1 MIKLNQIKINSANP
15 RLIKDDRFKKLVQ
28 SVKEFPKMM
37 ELRPIVIDEDG
48 TILGGNMR
56 YRALKEMGY
65 KEIPDNWVKKASE
78 LTDEEKR
85 RFIIED
91 NVGFGEWDM
100 DMLANEWDAEE
111 LEEWG
116 VELNITETEKLSES
130 TYKSVYYEPEQK
142 PHVRLIDCIDF
153 DKYNKKIEVIEQ
165 SNIDKEKKEVLKWFA
180 YRFLKIDFENVAN
193 YYYYNAS
200 DEEKEI
206 IERLRLVLI
215 DNGENGFIE
224 DELLRITKT
233 IVDDE

>member
-1 MIKLNQIKINSANP
+1 MKLSEIKPNPNNP
-15 RLIKDDRFKKLVQ
+15 RVIKDYQFEKLCKSIQ
-28 SVKEFPKMM
+28 EFPKMM
-37 ELRPIVIDEDG
+37 ELRPIIVDDNN
-48 TILGGNMR
+48 TVLGGNMR
-56 YRALKEMGY
+56 LRALQKLGY
-65 KEIPDNWVKKASE
+65 KDIPDTWVKKASE
-78 LTDEEKR
+78 LTEEEKR
-85 RFIIED
+85 RFVIAD
-91 NVGFGEWDM
+91 NVNAGEWDW
-100 DMLANEWDAEE
+100 DTLANEWDAEE

>member
-1 MIKLNQIKINSANP
+1 
-15 RLIKDDRFKKLVQ
+15 
-28 SVKEFPKMM
+28 
-37 ELRPIVIDEDG
+37 
-48 TILGGNMR
+48 MR
-56 YRALKEMGY
+56 YRALKELGY

-91 NVGFGEWDM
+91 NVGFGDWDM